1 MARLGDLLQQ
11 SVKKSSGLDA
21 EWLMKFASVLKLD
34 LNDAEKVY
42 KAHGNNYIYAKGGFA
57 MPDSERMRRKM
68 VANFRVCVVVDSRGN
83 AMVIDKRDIHELNE
97 IKSAKRKHRQERAER
112 KRKSELAVC
121 REQNRLSKLFKSC
134 QENPSPK
141 RAGKGNGQGDIG
153 RYVNF
158 RGVRMEAAERKCV
171 TKFAIII
178 INY

>member
-1 MARLGDLLQQ
+1 MQQ
-11 SVKKSSGLDA
+11 SVKKSNGLDV
-21 EWLMKFASVLKLD
+21 EWFMKFASVLKLD
-34 LNDAEKVY
+34 LDDADKVY

-68 VANFRVCVVVDSRGN
+68 VANFRVCVVVDALGN
-83 AMVIDKRDIHELNE
+83 ALVIDKRDIHETNK
-97 IKSAKRKHRQERAER
+97 IKSEKRKHRQECAER
-112 KRKSELAVC
+112 KRKYELAVC
-121 REQNRLSKLFKSC
+121 REQRRLSKLFKSC

-158 RGVRMEAAERKCV
+158 RGVRMDAAERKCV
-171 TKFAIII
+171 TKFATII

>member
-34 LNDAEKVY
+34 LDDADKVY

-68 VANFRVCVVVDSRGN
+68 VANFRVCVVVDARGN
-83 AMVIDKRDIHELNE
+83 AMVIDKRDIHELNK
-97 IKSAKRKHRQERAER
+97 ISSAKRKHRQECAER
-112 KRKSELAVC
+112 KRKSELAAC
-121 REQNRLSKLFKSC
+121 REQNRLGKLFKSC
-134 QENPSPK
+134 QQNPSPK

-153 RYVNF
+153 RFVNF
-158 RGVRMEAAERKCV
+158 RGVRMEAVERKSI
-171 TKFAIII
+171 TKFAKII